1 MREEIRWSLAKTM
14 LMSLIA
20 RHDLIDDATT
30 GVSIVQTQ
38 QPVVISEVGGE
49 PDPDVTIVLRPITA
63 IGYPRA
69 KDVSCV
75 IEVAGTTS
83 ITEESR

>member
-1 MREEIRWSLAKTM
+1 MREEIRWSLAKSM
-14 LMSLIA
+14 LMSLIDC
-20 RHDLIDDATT
+20 HDLIDDSTT
-30 GVSIVQTQ
+30 GVSMVQTQ

-49 PDPDVTIVLRPITA
+49 PDPDVTIVLRPITG

-83 ITEESR
+83 ISDNSR

>member
-1 MREEIRWSLAKTM
+1 MRKEIRWSLAKSM
-14 LMSLIA
+14 LMSLVDC
-20 RHDLIDDATT
+20 HDLIDDSAP

-38 QPVVISEVGGE
+38 QPVVISEIGGK

-63 IGYPRA
+63 IGNPHA

-75 IEVAGTTS
+75 IEGAGTTS
-83 ITEESR
+83 ITEDSR